1 MLPKLI
7 VLVAVAAMIAAILT
21 TFADRRSF
29 AEVSVRAAVA
39 DQANVLGT
47 KCPLSQ
53 ESVDKT
59 DLALLSICL
68 NHGLGAYEAAQRYPI
83 IAPKVFFVYGQ
94 DETFQKILDQ
104 YGHEVIPVIE
114 YYVEKGSRE
123 AQVQQTVSEMLR
135 SLGAGEKLKWQL
147 TNITPEQMGLIAINR
162 IAARGHEML
171 AGFEIVDGKAKPKW
185 LTRVLLGTKNL
196 LFGGIAD
203 IETILV
209 RGERL
214 PNWREVGWAAL
225 DATIVAG
232 AVGAVAK
239 AARIGVGTVSVA
251 EKSTFRLAG
260 EGAIEAITTLGK
272 TSVRIAPV
280 AFVYIAVT
288 QPHLIAAAGGWFA
301 ERIGYS
307 RLAGI
312 FAVYF
317 AEILALL
324 LLLRPLWR
332 FARVLSTPARSILR
346 YLLRQGGELS
356 PAA

>member
-1 MLPKLI
+1 MEQHVKILGVLHI
-7 VLVAVAAMIAAILT
+7 VFGSLGIL
-21 TFADRRSF
+21 
-29 AEVSVRAAVA
+29 
-39 DQANVLGT
+39 
-47 KCPLSQ
+47 
-53 ESVDKT
+53 
-59 DLALLSICL
+59 LAL
-68 NHGLGAYEAAQRYPI
+68 G
-83 IAPKVFFVYGQ
+83 
-94 DETFQKILDQ
+94 
-104 YGHEVIPVIE
+104 
-114 YYVEKGSRE
+114 
-123 AQVQQTVSEMLR
+123 ML
-135 SLGAGEKLKWQL
+135 
-147 TNITPEQMGLIAINR
+147 
-162 IAARGHEML
+162 
-171 AGFEIVDGKAKPKW
+171 
-185 LTRVLLGTKNL
+185 L